1 MQTLVKIPAAN
12 PSRNALPNGDA
23 PVDRRPVRTEARAL
37 TLAVLWSVVVLV
49 FWFGLFVPS
58 MRPGVSSIVTIDL
71 AGYFLPKFVYAS
83 EQLAR
88 GSLPLWNPYEYVGVP
103 FLGVGQSA
111 ALYPPR
117 VIAFGLLP
125 LEAALHAFMVFH
137 YLVLG
142 AGAFVML
149 RAFGLGLP
157 GAVFGT
163 LCLAFQPAMMNS
175 HYNPIRIASYAWIPW
190 IVGTFI
196 HTVESGRRGMALAL
210 AATAA
215 LQVLA
220 GYPEYWVDTAIILV
234 VLLPAAGLRSA
245 GQGGSAAAFR
255 GVLRAG
261 AAALLAAAIAAPL
274 LSAVVEVFGQSI
286 RASHTV
292 PFMSGQSFE
301 LGAFGSGLAA
311 WVSSVSTFAYL
322 PALAW
327 ILVFVGVVTRE
338 RPYRWA
344 LLAVWFL
351 ASVAYS
357 EPMRAVPPFN
367 LFRSFLPWSSLL
379 YVPLATFAGAGFDRV
394 VFSVMGGRP
403 QGREVAVALAALAAS
418 LPFLAARSACWLVLT
433 AALLLVGYAAGGRW
447 TRYGVTA
454 ALVAT
459 LGTIWT
465 WVPPPLAAS
474 LPHRY
479 AAGQPPY
486 PTLAAVI
493 GRGAEIRAACGPGR
507 DGRLLAP
514 VETLIG
520 VPVAARLYA
529 VQGYPE
535 PLAPARLSR
544 LLGEAG
550 LAPDTLLRLDWD
562 RVAHAGAVLRLL
574 DVTCV
579 VVESGHES
587 TLAAL
592 GFAPGGRLPDG
603 RTAWVRPSEGIAF
616 LVTRV
621 HDADAEHALAWLRDE
636 RFDVRNT
643 AILETAAGNDFEPP
657 PACTGAGCDTSAGG
671 VTPLDLDAGH
681 LAFRVVAP
689 ARAHLVVAVD
699 YAPGWR
705 ATVDGRAVPIVR
717 ADYAF
722 MAVALEPGSYV
733 VALDYRPRGFVP
745 ALALSVVG
753 LVGLLAG
760 VVRSRR
766 AARGPRRAQSAGG
779 GPAASSAA

>member
-12 PSRNALPNGDA
+12 PSRNALPTGDA
-23 PVDRRPVRTEARAL
+23 PVERPGRPELHAL
-37 TLAVLWSVVVLV
+37 TLALLWSVVVLL

-58 MRPGVSSIVTIDL
+58 MRPGVSSMVTIDL
-71 AGYFLPKFVYAS
+71 AGYFLPKFVYAN

-88 GSLPLWNPYEYVGVP
+88 GSLPLWNPYEYGGVP
-103 FLGVGQSA
+103 FLGVGQPA

-125 LEAALHAFMVFH
+125 LDVALHGFMVFH

-149 RAFGLGLP
+149 RVFGVGMA

-190 IVGTFI
+190 MVATFI
-196 HTVESGRRGMALAL
+196 RTIEGRRGMALAL
-210 AATAA
+210 AAAAA

-220 GYPEYWVDTAIILV
+220 GYPEYWVDTAV
-234 VLLPAAGLRSA
+234 VLAMLMPAAALRA
-245 GQGGSAAAFR
+245 GEGGRGTALG
-255 GVLRAG
+255 GVLRAVG
-261 AAALLAAAIAAPL
+261 AGLLAVAMTAPL
-274 LSAVVEVFGQSI
+274 LSAVVEAFTQSI
-286 RASHTV
+286 RAADSTS
-292 PFMSGQSFE
+292 FLAGQHFE
-301 LGAFGSGLAA
+301 LGAFGSGLGA
-311 WVSSVSTFAYL
+311 WVSSISTFAYL

-327 ILVFVGVVTRE
+327 VLVFVGVVTRE

-344 LLAVWFL
+344 LLAIWFF
-351 ASVAYS
+351 ASIAYS
-357 EPMRAVPPFN
+357 APLRGIPPFSF
-367 LFRSFLPWSSLL
+367 FRSFLPWSSLL

-394 VFSVMGGRP
+394 IFWVMGGRP
-403 QGREVAVALAALAAS
+403 QGREALVALVALAAS
-418 LPFLAARSACWLVLT
+418 LPFLAARSAGWLVLT
-433 AALLLVGYAAGGRW
+433 VTLLLVGYAVGGRGA
-447 TRYGVTA
+447 RYAVAA
-454 ALVAT
+454 ALAAT

-486 PTLAAVI
+486 PALADAI
-493 GRGAEIRAACGPGR
+493 GRGAELRAACGPGAA
-507 DGRLLAP
+507 GRLLAP
-514 VETLIG
+514 VETLVG

-535 PLAPARLSR
+535 PLAPARMNR
-544 LLGEAG
+544 LLDAAG
-550 LAPDTLLRLDWD
+550 LAPDTLLALDWA
-562 RVAHAGAVLRLL
+562 RVARARGVLRLL

-579 VVESGHES
+579 VVEAGHEP

-592 GFAPGGRLPDG
+592 GFALGGRLPDG
-603 RTAWVRPSEGIAF
+603 RTAWVRPSEGIAS
-616 LVTRV
+616 LVPTV

-643 AILETAAGNDFEPP
+643 AILETAAGTEFQPP
-657 PACTGAGCDTSAGG
+657 PACSAAGCDAQAGS
-671 VTPLDLDAGH
+671 VTPVGLEAER
-681 LAFRVVAP
+681 LAFRVEAP
-689 ARAHLVVAVD
+689 ARAHLVIATD

-705 ATVDGRAVPIVR
+705 ATIDGRAAPIVR

-722 MAVALEPGSYV
+722 MAVAVEPGSHV
-733 VALDYRPRGFVP
+733 VTLDYRPRGFVP
-745 ALALSVVG
+745 ALPLSVVG
-753 LVGLLAG
+753 LIGLLAG
-760 VVRSRR
+760 AVRSWR
-766 AARGPRRAQSAGG
+766 AAREPRAGQSTGG